1 MAASP
6 ISPSAPIG
14 APRPADSGFSPG
26 VNRSVRNGK
35 LFRQGNVADGVG
47 GASTAGGVERR
58 QHFPALEEGRQRL
71 SQPRRG
77 GSGAIP
83 SPGGPAALASPGGA
97 AAFASPGGAA
107 AFASPGGAAA
117 FAIPGGAAAFASPGG
132 AAAFASLGGAAA
144 FASPGG
150 AAVPWSPA
158 GPPDTA
164 PEARGTV
171 PGGRRLGG
179 GFVSGGYYDFRFLF
193 DVSQGGSVD
202 GGLGQ
207 GGLVQGGG
215 NVMGGVE
222 VSFESSQKSPHS
234 RVSFDESRGGNVDG
248 GPGQDGLVQGG
259 GCMMGRAEG
268 MDGVGGAQVVQGDKA
283 EEKVKAEQDKEEEEA
298 AESIHDDLPV
308 PTAFESLLM
317 ELCDETNIAELRI
330 KIGKMELH
338 VLRDVGGVKAAQAQA
353 YAPHAPLPPM
363 FDSLSPTSLAAASAP
378 PAPVAAPPAVA
389 ESEAGVDEGLQYVTS
404 PRVGIMRRGR
414 QVKGKKGKPLVAEGS
429 EIKKGQVVCYLE
441 QLGTQLAIESEN
453 AGEVVKFLVEDG
465 DAVGFGDAL
474 VAIRPSFP
482 GIKKLAL

>member
-1 MAASP
+1 MAAVTTSSQVATAVARIAASASASSP
-6 ISPSAPIG
+6 Q
-14 APRPADSGFSPG
+14 PASS
-26 VNRSVRNGK
+26 
-35 LFRQGNVADGVG
+35 
-47 GASTAGGVERR
+47 
-58 QHFPALEEGRQRL
+58 L
-71 SQPRRG
+71 SQSSSSRIAATSPLRLAAPSRRA
-77 GSGAIP
+77 SIQTRHAI
-83 SPGGPAALASPGGA
+83 AT
-97 AAFASPGGAA
+97 
-107 AFASPGGAAA
+107 
-117 FAIPGGAAAFASPGG
+117 
-132 AAAFASLGGAAA
+132 
-144 FASPGG
+144 
-150 AAVPWSPA
+150 
-158 GPPDTA
+158 D
-164 PEARGTV
+164 
-171 PGGRRLGG
+171 RL
-179 GFVSGGYYDFRFLF
+179 
-193 DVSQGGSVD
+193 
-202 GGLGQ
+202 
-207 GGLVQGGG
+207 
-215 NVMGGVE
+215 
-222 VSFESSQKSPHS
+222 
-234 RVSFDESRGGNVDG
+234 
-248 GPGQDGLVQGG
+248 
-259 GCMMGRAEG
+259 
-268 MDGVGGAQVVQGDKA
+268 VQGDKA

-308 PTAFESLLM
+308 PTAFEIQSLLM